1 MAPKRKYE
9 SDETRPPKKER
20 FKPVTARTA
29 TQKEY
34 IDALY
39 TNDIVFGVGPAGT
52 GKTYLAIAMALEA
65 LRNGSVDK
73 IILTRPA
80 VEAGENL
87 GYLPGD
93 LGEKIAPYLR
103 PLFDAM
109 GDIASHAQLQKMHG
123 DGRIEIAPLAFMRGR
138 TLNNAFIILDEAQN
152 TTTMQ
157 MKMLLT
163 RMGENSKIIV
173 TGDMSQSDLARG
185 VKSGL
190 TEATERLNNIEG
202 IAIIKFN
209 ERDVVRH
216 ALVKQIINAYEE
228 FDACTAAQG

>member
-1 MAPKRKYE
+1 MAKRKYE
-9 SDETRPPKKER
+9 SDETPPPKKER

-29 TQKEY
+29 TQKAY

-39 TNDIVFGVGPAGT
+39 SNDIVFGVGPAGT

-65 LRNGSVDK
+65 LRNGRVEK

-109 GDIASHAQLQKMHG
+109 GDIASHVQLQKMHN

-163 RMGENSKIIV
+163 RMGESSKIMV
-173 TGDMSQSDLARG
+173 TGDLSQSDLMRG
-185 VKSGL
+185 VMSGL
-190 TEATERLNNIEG
+190 TEATQRLQGITG
-202 IAIIKFN
+202 IAIVEFG
-209 ERDVVRH
+209 EQDVVRH
-216 ALVKQIINAYEE
+216 PLVKKIVNAYE
-228 FDACTAAQG
+228 DSYAGTDR